1 MSDTTQSPNSYMP
14 VLISACLLLM
24 LSFGLRSGFG
34 LFLQPMSEANGWG
47 RDVLALA
54 LAIQNLSWGV
64 SAVIA
69 GGFVNRFGTTKVL
82 LGGIALYGL
91 GTLGMASSTTALSA
105 NLTAGVIIGAGIAGT
120 SFGIVLPAIARAV
133 PAEKQGWALGI
144 GTAAGSAGQF
154 LIVPAAQVFID
165 WLGWLGAL
173 QLMGLLGFGMAVF
186 VIPLARYGN
195 EAGAAPAGTAEIS
208 LWQLT
213 RRALAVRSYVLLLV
227 GFYVCGYHLAFITV
241 HMPGYV
247 VDLGFTPQVG
257 AWSIGTI
264 GLCNIFGAYYSGVA
278 SGKRPKHTMLSAIY
292 TARAIAILAF
302 LLLPPSL
309 FSILG
314 FSAAMGFPVAFHNPS
329 DFGSCRTVFWREA
342 YALSI
347 RARVSQ
353 PPARQLQRGLA
364 GWLSIRNHRQ
374 LRWHLAVGRCART
387 ARCFTPLA
395 HQRAELRSEFK
406 RSISLTLNG
415 RWPRGAAPNL
425 A

>member
-1 MSDTTQSPNSYMP
+1 M
-14 VLISACLLLM
+14 
-24 LSFGLRSGFG
+24 
-34 LFLQPMSEANGWG
+34 
-47 RDVLALA
+47 
-54 LAIQNLSWGV
+54 
-64 SAVIA
+64 
-69 GGFVNRFGTTKVL
+69 
-82 LGGIALYGL
+82 
-91 GTLGMASSTTALSA
+91 
-105 NLTAGVIIGAGIAGT
+105 IIGAGIAGT

-292 TARAIAILAF
+292 VARAIAILVF

-314 FSAAMGFPVAFHNPS
+314 FSAAMGF
-329 DFGSCRTVFWREA
+329 
-342 YALSI
+342 L
-347 RARVSQ
+347 
-353 PPARQLQRGLA
+353 
-364 GWLSIRNHRQ
+364 WLSTIPPTSGLVAQFFGVRHMPYLYGLVFLSHQ
-374 LRWHLAVGRCART
+374 LGSFSGVWLGGYLYET
-387 ARCFTPLA
+387 TGNYDGIWL
-395 HQRAELRSEFK
+395 S
-406 RSISLTLNG
+406 
-415 RWPRGAAPNL
+415 GAALGLL
-425 A
+425 AALLHWPIKEQSYEASLSAASASH

>member
-1 MSDTTQSPNSYMP
+1 
-14 VLISACLLLM
+14 
-24 LSFGLRSGFG
+24 
-34 LFLQPMSEANGWG
+34 
-47 RDVLALA
+47 
-54 LAIQNLSWGV
+54 
-64 SAVIA
+64 
-69 GGFVNRFGTTKVL
+69 
-82 LGGIALYGL
+82 
-91 GTLGMASSTTALSA
+91 MASSTTALSA

-154 LIVPAAQVFID
+154 LIVPAAQVFIE

-173 QLMGLLGFGMAVF
+173 QLIGLLGFGMAVF
-186 VIPLARYGN
+186 VIPLSRYGN

-278 SGKRPKHTMLSAIY
+278 SGKRPKHTMLSVIY
-292 TARAIAILAF
+292 VARAIAILAF

-314 FSAAMGFPVAFHNPS
+314 FSAAMGF
-329 DFGSCRTVFWREA
+329 
-342 YALSI
+342 L
-347 RARVSQ
+347 
-353 PPARQLQRGLA
+353 
-364 GWLSIRNHRQ
+364 WLSTIPPTSGLVAQFFGVRHMPYLYGLVFLSHQ
-374 LRWHLAVGRCART
+374 LGSFSGVWLGGYLYET
-387 ARCFTPLA
+387 TGNYDGIWL
-395 HQRAELRSEFK
+395 S
-406 RSISLTLNG
+406 
-415 RWPRGAAPNL
+415 GAALGLL
-425 A
+425 AALLHWPIKEQSYEASLSAASASH